1 MISPFMLGPRMD
13 MLDTIFD
20 SGRATLTCIFN
31 VAINSPLALR
41 SVNKK
46 IERYAEIYSIAKTD
60 HGYYA
65 ELTFRGEERIVVLEV
80 QEIRLSEDK
89 EHIAL
94 YGLQSNTLW
103 IHNLLKDHVEGREFA
118 LPENELLRKI
128 LGLL

>member
-1 MISPFMLGPRMD
+1 MLGSKMD
-13 MLDTIFD
+13 MFDKLFD
-20 SGRATLTCIFN
+20 SGRTTLTCIFN
-31 VAINSPLALR
+31 TAINNPLTLKAI
-41 SVNKK
+41 NKK

-103 IHNLLKDHVEGREFA
+103 IHNLLKDHVEGR
-118 LPENELLRKI
+118 
-128 LGLL
+128 